1 MRSRVRDRDSR
12 APRAAAIAASVV
24 VLVAAL
30 TPPALLAARDAQD
43 AGTVEAAARTFLAAF
58 DDLDMPR
65 FLDAFSDDATII
77 HPPAGPP
84 RTFPTRLQGKAE
96 IARTFGVVFDEVRR
110 ASGKSAPP
118 YQHIDPQDLL
128 VQRYGDVAVLTFH
141 LGTDVR
147 RGRRTLVLRQVGSAW
162 KIVHLHASV
171 FETGSR

>member
-12 APRAAAIAASVV
+12 APGAG
-24 VLVAAL
+24 LVAATVFVL
-30 TPPALLAARDAQD
+30 GATLAPCAAPEAREAQG

-96 IARTFGVVFDEVRR
+96 IARTFGVVFDEIRR
-110 ASGKSAPP
+110 GSGKAAPP
-118 YQHIDPQDLL
+118 YHHIDPQDLL
-128 VQRYGDVAVLTFH
+128 VQLYGDVAVLTFH
-141 LGTDVR
+141 LGSDVR
-147 RGRRTLVLRQVGSAW
+147 RGRRTLVFRQVGPAW

-171 FETGSR
+171 FETGK